1 METGRVVE
9 WHIAE
14 GNRIEEGELL
24 VSIETDKAIADIE
37 SPVSGVLL
45 RIVGQV
51 DGVYDVGATLA
62 WIGEEGEEVPG
73 EPAEQA
79 QAPAAEQAI
88 ESRATPVALRLAQRH
103 GIDAEALQ
111 GTGPGERVT
120 KEDVQRAI
128 DDGTATP
135 QKAPSEAPAP
145 SPAAQPKEQA
155 ADRPAGSRVTP
166 VALRLAQRHG
176 IDAEALQGTGP
187 GGRITKEDVQRAI
200 DDGTATPVEAPSEAP
215 APSEVPVPSPAAQP
229 KEQAA
234 DRPAGSRVTPV
245 ALRLAQRHGIDAEA
259 LQGTGPGGRITKEDV
274 QRAIDDGTATPVEA
288 PSEAPAPSEVPVP
301 SPAAQPKEQAAGVE
315 VIPLA
320 GIRRTTA
327 ERLGAIWSQAP
338 HVTEGIE
345 VDFTALQAARTA
357 NADAWRN
364 AYGIAPTLNDFVLKA
379 TAEALKSYPQLNAAL
394 IDDAIH
400 QYSDINLGVA
410 IDIESGLV
418 VPVVRKV
425 DTLGVIALA
434 GQVRELADR
443 ARNGKLGLDDF
454 TGGTFTVTNLGGLG
468 VDWFTPVLNPP
479 QCAILGVGRVRE
491 AAVVADR
498 SIQFRD
504 VATLVLTFDHR
515 AIDGAP
521 CARFLADLRARIED
535 PGQLLP

>member
-1 METGRVVE
+1 MAIQFRLAALGHTMETGRVVE

-73 EPAEQA
+73 EPAEQS

-111 GTGPGERVT
+111 GTGPGGRVT

-135 QKAPSEAPAP
+135 QKAPSEAPA
-145 SPAAQPKEQA
+145 
-155 ADRPAGSRVTP
+155 
-166 VALRLAQRHG
+166 
-176 IDAEALQGTGP
+176 
-187 GGRITKEDVQRAI
+187 
-200 DDGTATPVEAPSEAP
+200 
-215 APSEVPVPSPAAQP
+215 
-229 KEQAA
+229 
-234 DRPAGSRVTPV
+234 
-245 ALRLAQRHGIDAEA
+245 
-259 LQGTGPGGRITKEDV
+259 
-274 QRAIDDGTATPVEA
+274 
-288 PSEAPAPSEVPVP
+288 P

-357 NADAWRN
+357 NAEAWRN

-400 QYSDINLGVA
+400 QYSDVNLGVA

-434 GQVRELADR
+434 GRVRELADR
-443 ARNGKLGLDDF
+443 ARNGKLGFDDF
-454 TGGTFTVTNLGGLG
+454 ADGTFTVTNLGGLG

>member
-1 METGRVVE
+1 MAIQFRLAALGHTMETGRVVE

-14 GNRIEEGELL
+14 GGKIEEGELL
-24 VSIETDKAIADIE
+24 ISIETDKAVADIE

-62 WIGEEGEEVPG
+62 WIGEEGEEVPDA
-73 EPAEQA
+73 PAEQA
-79 QAPAAEQAI
+79 QTPAAKQAV

-111 GTGPGERVT
+111 GTGPGGRVT

-135 QKAPSEAPAP
+135 QKAASEAPA
-145 SPAAQPKEQA
+145 
-155 ADRPAGSRVTP
+155 
-166 VALRLAQRHG
+166 
-176 IDAEALQGTGP
+176 
-187 GGRITKEDVQRAI
+187 
-200 DDGTATPVEAPSEAP
+200 
-215 APSEVPVPSPAAQP
+215 
-229 KEQAA
+229 
-234 DRPAGSRVTPV
+234 
-245 ALRLAQRHGIDAEA
+245 
-259 LQGTGPGGRITKEDV
+259 
-274 QRAIDDGTATPVEA
+274 
-288 PSEAPAPSEVPVP
+288 P

-357 NADAWRN
+357 NAEAWRN

-400 QYSDINLGVA
+400 QYSDVNLGVA

-434 GQVRELADR
+434 GRVRELADR
-443 ARNGKLGLDDF
+443 ARNGKLGFDDF
-454 TGGTFTVTNLGGLG
+454 ADGTFTVTNLGGLG

-521 CARFLADLRARIED
+521 CARFLGDLRARIED
-535 PGQLLP
+535 PSQLLP

>member
-1 METGRVVE
+1 MAIQFRLAALGHTMETGRVVE

-14 GNRIEEGELL
+14 GSKIEEGQLL
-24 VSIETDKAIADIE
+24 VSIETDKAVADIE

-45 RIVGQV
+45 RIVGQA

-62 WIGEEGEEVPG
+62 WIGEEGEEIPDT
-73 EPAEQA
+73 PAEQSA
-79 QAPAAEQAI
+79 AP
-88 ESRATPVALRLAQRH
+88 
-103 GIDAEALQ
+103 
-111 GTGPGERVT
+111 
-120 KEDVQRAI
+120 
-128 DDGTATP
+128 
-135 QKAPSEAPAP
+135 
-145 SPAAQPKEQA
+145 A

-166 VALRLAQRHG
+166 VALRLAQRHS

-187 GGRITKEDVQRAI
+187 GGRVTKEDVQRAI
-200 DDGTATPVEAPSEAP
+200 DDGTATPQKPASEAP
-215 APSEVPVPSPAAQP
+215 APSAAAQP
-229 KEQAA
+229 
-234 DRPAGSRVTPV
+234 
-245 ALRLAQRHGIDAEA
+245 
-259 LQGTGPGGRITKEDV
+259 
-274 QRAIDDGTATPVEA
+274 
-288 PSEAPAPSEVPVP
+288 EAPAE
-301 SPAAQPKEQAAGVE
+301 GVE

-345 VDFTALQAARTA
+345 VDFTALQTARTE
-357 NADAWRN
+357 NADAWRD

-379 TAEALKSYPQLNAAL
+379 TAEALKSHPQLNAAL

-400 QYSDINLGVA
+400 QYRDINLGVA

-434 GQVRELADR
+434 GKVRELAER

-454 TGGTFTVTNLGGLG
+454 TDGTFTVTNLGGLG

-479 QCAILGVGRVRE
+479 QCAILGVGRVRQ

>member
-1 METGRVVE
+1 MAIQFRLAALGHTMETGRVVE

-14 GNRIEEGELL
+14 GSRIEEGQLL
-24 VSIETDKAIADIE
+24 VSIETDKAVADIE

-62 WIGEEGEEVPG
+62 WIGEEGEEVP
-73 EPAEQA
+73 EESAAQP
-79 QAPAAEQAI
+79 QAPAAKPAA

-103 GIDAEALQ
+103 GVDAEAL
-111 GTGPGERVT
+111 E
-120 KEDVQRAI
+120 
-128 DDGTATP
+128 
-135 QKAPSEAPAP
+135 
-145 SPAAQPKEQA
+145 
-155 ADRPAGSRVTP
+155 
-166 VALRLAQRHG
+166 
-176 IDAEALQGTGP
+176 GTGP

-200 DDGTATPVEAPSEAP
+200 DDGTATPLKAASEAP
-215 APSEVPVPSPAAQP
+215 APSPSAQP
-229 KEQAA
+229 EASAA
-234 DRPAGSRVTPV
+234 EPPARSRVTPV
-245 ALRLAQRHGIDAEA
+245 AQRLAQRHGVNAEA
-259 LQGTGPGGRITKEDV
+259 LQGTGPGGRVTKEDV
-274 QRAIDDGTATPVEA
+274 QRAIDDGTATPLE
-288 PSEAPAPSEVPVP
+288 APSEVPAP
-301 SPAAQPKEQAAGVE
+301 SPAAQSKEQAVRSETRTGVE

-327 ERLGAIWSQAP
+327 ERLGTIWSQAP

-345 VDFTALQAARTA
+345 VDFTALQTARTA
-357 NADAWRN
+357 NADAWRD

-379 TAEALKSYPQLNAAL
+379 TAEALKAHPQLNAAL
-394 IDDAIH
+394 IDNAIH
-400 QYSDINLGVA
+400 QYSEINLGVA

-418 VPVVRKV
+418 VPVVRGV
-425 DTLGVIALA
+425 GTLGVIALA
-434 GQVRELADR
+434 GKVRELADR

-454 TGGTFTVTNLGGLG
+454 SDGTFTVTNLGGLG

-521 CARFLADLRARIED
+521 CARFLADLRTRIED
-535 PGQLLP
+535 PEQLMP

>member
-14 GNRIEEGELL
+14 GGKIEEGELL
-24 VSIETDKAIADIE
+24 ISIETDKAVADIE

-62 WIGEEGEEVPG
+62 WIGEEGEEVPDA
-73 EPAEQA
+73 PAEQA
-79 QAPAAEQAI
+79 QTPAAKQAV

-111 GTGPGERVT
+111 GTGPGGRVT

-135 QKAPSEAPAP
+135 QKAASEAPAP
-145 SPAAQPKEQA
+145 SPAAQPKE
-155 ADRPAGSRVTP
+155 P
-166 VALRLAQRHG
+166 
-176 IDAEALQGTGP
+176 
-187 GGRITKEDVQRAI
+187 
-200 DDGTATPVEAPSEAP
+200 
-215 APSEVPVPSPAAQP
+215 
-229 KEQAA
+229 
-234 DRPAGSRVTPV
+234 
-245 ALRLAQRHGIDAEA
+245 
-259 LQGTGPGGRITKEDV
+259 
-274 QRAIDDGTATPVEA
+274 
-288 PSEAPAPSEVPVP
+288 
-301 SPAAQPKEQAAGVE
+301 AAGVE
-315 VIPLA
+315 VIPLT

-357 NADAWRN
+357 NAEAWRN
-364 AYGIAPTLNDFVLKA
+364 AYGVAPTLNDFVLKA

-434 GQVRELADR
+434 GKVRELAER
-443 ARNGKLGLDDF
+443 ARDGKLGLDDF
-454 TGGTFTVTNLGGLG
+454 TDGTFTVTNLGGLG

-479 QCAILGVGRVRE
+479 QCAILGVGRVRQ

-515 AIDGAP
+515 AVDGAP
-521 CARFLADLRARIED
+521 CARFLADLRTRIED

>member
-1 METGRVVE
+1 MAIQFRLAALGHTMETGRVVE

-14 GNRIEEGELL
+14 GGKIEEGELL
-24 VSIETDKAIADIE
+24 ISIETDKAVADIE

-62 WIGEEGEEVPG
+62 WIGEEGEEVPDA
-73 EPAEQA
+73 PAEQA
-79 QAPAAEQAI
+79 QTPAAKQAV

-111 GTGPGERVT
+111 GTGPGGRVT

-135 QKAPSEAPAP
+135 QKAASEAPAP
-145 SPAAQPKEQA
+145 SPAAQPKE
-155 ADRPAGSRVTP
+155 P
-166 VALRLAQRHG
+166 
-176 IDAEALQGTGP
+176 
-187 GGRITKEDVQRAI
+187 
-200 DDGTATPVEAPSEAP
+200 
-215 APSEVPVPSPAAQP
+215 
-229 KEQAA
+229 
-234 DRPAGSRVTPV
+234 
-245 ALRLAQRHGIDAEA
+245 
-259 LQGTGPGGRITKEDV
+259 
-274 QRAIDDGTATPVEA
+274 
-288 PSEAPAPSEVPVP
+288 
-301 SPAAQPKEQAAGVE
+301 AAGVE
-315 VIPLA
+315 VIPLT

-357 NADAWRN
+357 NAEAWRN
-364 AYGIAPTLNDFVLKA
+364 AYGVAPTLNDFVLKA

-400 QYSDINLGVA
+400 QYSDVNLGVA

-434 GQVRELADR
+434 GRVRELADR
-443 ARNGKLGLDDF
+443 ARNGKLGFDDF
-454 TGGTFTVTNLGGLG
+454 ADGTFTVTNLGGLG

-521 CARFLADLRARIED
+521 CARFLGDLRARIED
-535 PGQLLP
+535 PSQLLP

>member
-1 METGRVVE
+1 M
-9 WHIAE
+9 
-14 GNRIEEGELL
+14 
-24 VSIETDKAIADIE
+24 
-37 SPVSGVLL
+37 
-45 RIVGQV
+45 
-51 DGVYDVGATLA
+51 
-62 WIGEEGEEVPG
+62 
-73 EPAEQA
+73 
-79 QAPAAEQAI
+79 
-88 ESRATPVALRLAQRH
+88 TPVALRLAQRH
-103 GIDAEALQ
+103 GIDAERLQ
-111 GTGPGERVT
+111 GTGPGGRVI

-128 DDGTATP
+128 DEGTATP
-135 QKAPSEAPAP
+135 VAAPTEAPA
-145 SPAAQPKEQA
+145 AGQTT
-155 ADRPAGSRVTP
+155 GSRVTP

-200 DDGTATPVEAPSEAP
+200 DDGTATPVEAPRETP
-215 APSEVPVPSPAAQP
+215 APSPSVQP
-229 KEQAA
+229 KE
-234 DRPAGSRVTPV
+234 P
-245 ALRLAQRHGIDAEA
+245 
-259 LQGTGPGGRITKEDV
+259 
-274 QRAIDDGTATPVEA
+274 
-288 PSEAPAPSEVPVP
+288 
-301 SPAAQPKEQAAGVE
+301 AAGVE

-327 ERLGAIWSQAP
+327 ERLGTIWSQAP

-357 NADAWRN
+357 NADAWRH
-364 AYGIAPTLNDFVLKA
+364 AYGVAPTLNDFVLKA
-379 TAEALKSYPQLNAAL
+379 TAEALKSHPQLNSAL

-418 VPVVRKV
+418 VPVIRKV

-434 GQVRELADR
+434 NQVRELADR

-454 TGGTFTVTNLGGLG
+454 SDGTFTVTNLGGLG

-479 QCAILGVGRVRE
+479 QCAILGVGRVRQ

-504 VATLVLTFDHR
+504 VATLGLTFDHR

-521 CARFLADLRARIED
+521 CARFLADLRTRIED
-535 PGQLLP
+535 PEQLLP

>member
-1 METGRVVE
+1 MVCT
-9 WHIAE
+9 
-14 GNRIEEGELL
+14 
-24 VSIETDKAIADIE
+24 
-37 SPVSGVLL
+37 
-45 RIVGQV
+45 
-51 DGVYDVGATLA
+51 TLA
-62 WIGEEGEEVPG
+62 RPSLGLGKRGKRCRTNPQHK
-73 EPAEQA
+73 PKH
-79 QAPAAEQAI
+79 PAAKPAA

-103 GIDAEALQ
+103 GVDAEALQ
-111 GTGPGERVT
+111 GTGPGGRVT

-128 DDGTATP
+128 DEGTAP
-135 QKAPSEAPAP
+135 PAEAPTEAPA
-145 SPAAQPKEQA
+145 AEQA
-155 ADRPAGSRVTP
+155 AGSRVTP

-187 GGRITKEDVQRAI
+187 GGRVIKEDVQRAI
-200 DDGTATPVEAPSEAP
+200 DEGTATPVEAPTET
-215 APSEVPVPSPAAQP
+215 PAAGQTT
-229 KEQAA
+229 
-234 DRPAGSRVTPV
+234 GSRVTPV
-245 ALRLAQRHGIDAEA
+245 ALRLAQRHGVDAEA
-259 LQGTGPGGRITKEDV
+259 LQGTGPGGRVTKEDV
-274 QRAIDDGTATPVEA
+274 QRAIDEGTATPVEA
-288 PSEAPAPSEVPVP
+288 PSEVPAS
-301 SPAAQPKEQAAGVE
+301 STAAQPKEPAAGVE
-315 VIPLA
+315 VTPLA

-327 ERLGAIWSQAP
+327 ERLGTIWSQAP

-345 VDFTALQAARTA
+345 VDFTALQIARTE
-357 NADAWRN
+357 NADAWRD

-379 TAEALKSYPQLNAAL
+379 TAEALKAHPQLNAAL

-418 VPVVRKV
+418 VPVVRNV
-425 DTLGVIALA
+425 DRLGVIALA
-434 GQVRELADR
+434 NQVRELADR

-454 TGGTFTVTNLGGLG
+454 NGGTFTVTNLGGLG

-479 QCAILGVGRVRE
+479 QCAILGVGRVRQ

-535 PGQLLP
+535 PSQLLP

>member
-1 METGRVVE
+1 MPIQFRLAALGHTMETGRIVE

-14 GNRIEEGELL
+14 GSRIEEGQLL
-24 VSIETDKAIADIE
+24 VSIETDKAVADIE

-62 WIGEEGEEVPG
+62 WIGEEGEAVPD

-79 QAPAAEQAI
+79 QAPAAKQAA

-103 GIDAEALQ
+103 GVDAEVLQ
-111 GTGPGERVT
+111 GTGPGGRVT

-135 QKAPSEAPAP
+135 LEAPSETPAP
-145 SPAAQPKEQA
+145 STAAQPKEP
-155 ADRPAGSRVTP
+155 D
-166 VALRLAQRHG
+166 
-176 IDAEALQGTGP
+176 
-187 GGRITKEDVQRAI
+187 
-200 DDGTATPVEAPSEAP
+200 
-215 APSEVPVPSPAAQP
+215 
-229 KEQAA
+229 
-234 DRPAGSRVTPV
+234 
-245 ALRLAQRHGIDAEA
+245 
-259 LQGTGPGGRITKEDV
+259 
-274 QRAIDDGTATPVEA
+274 
-288 PSEAPAPSEVPVP
+288 
-301 SPAAQPKEQAAGVE
+301 AGVE

-357 NADAWRN
+357 NADAWRDT
-364 AYGIAPTLNDFVLKA
+364 YGVAPTLNDFVLKA
-379 TAEALKSYPQLNAAL
+379 TAEALKAHPQLNSAL
-394 IDDAIH
+394 IDNAIH

-418 VPVVRKV
+418 VPVVSNV
-425 DTLGVIALA
+425 DRLGVIALA
-434 GQVRELADR
+434 NQVRELADR

-535 PGQLLP
+535 PEQLLP

>member
-73 EPAEQA
+73 EPAEQS

-111 GTGPGERVT
+111 GTGPGGRVT

-135 QKAPSEAPAP
+135 QKAPSEAPA
-145 SPAAQPKEQA
+145 
-155 ADRPAGSRVTP
+155 
-166 VALRLAQRHG
+166 
-176 IDAEALQGTGP
+176 
-187 GGRITKEDVQRAI
+187 
-200 DDGTATPVEAPSEAP
+200 
-215 APSEVPVPSPAAQP
+215 
-229 KEQAA
+229 
-234 DRPAGSRVTPV
+234 
-245 ALRLAQRHGIDAEA
+245 
-259 LQGTGPGGRITKEDV
+259 
-274 QRAIDDGTATPVEA
+274 
-288 PSEAPAPSEVPVP
+288 P

-357 NADAWRN
+357 NAEAWRN
-364 AYGIAPTLNDFVLKA
+364 AYGVAPTLNDFVLKA

-400 QYSDINLGVA
+400 QYSDVNLGVA

-434 GQVRELADR
+434 GRVRELADR
-443 ARNGKLGLDDF
+443 ARNGKLGFDDF
-454 TGGTFTVTNLGGLG
+454 ADGTFTVTNLGGLG

-521 CARFLADLRARIED
+521 CARFLGDLRARIED
-535 PGQLLP
+535 PSQLLP

>member
-1 METGRVVE
+1 MAIQFRLAALGHTMETGRVVE

-14 GNRIEEGELL
+14 GSRIEEGELL
-24 VSIETDKAIADIE
+24 VSIETDKAVADIE

-62 WIGEEGEEVPG
+62 WIGEEGEAVPD
-73 EPAEQA
+73 EPAAQA
-79 QAPAAEQAI
+79 QAPAAGQAT
-88 ESRATPVALRLAQRH
+88 ESRA
-103 GIDAEALQ
+103 
-111 GTGPGERVT
+111 
-120 KEDVQRAI
+120 
-128 DDGTATP
+128 
-135 QKAPSEAPAP
+135 
-145 SPAAQPKEQA
+145 
-155 ADRPAGSRVTP
+155 TP

-200 DDGTATPVEAPSEAP
+200 DDGTATPVEAPSETP
-215 APSEVPVPSPAAQP
+215 APSPAAQP
-229 KEQAA
+229 TKPAT

-245 ALRLAQRHGIDAEA
+245 ALRLAQRHGVDAEA

-288 PSEAPAPSEVPVP
+288 PSEAPAPTEAPAP
-301 SPAAQPKEQAAGVE
+301 SPAAQPETPAAGVE
-315 VIPLA
+315 VTPLA

-345 VDFTALQAARTA
+345 VDFTALQAARTE

-364 AYGIAPTLNDFVLKA
+364 AYGVAPTLNDFVLKA
-379 TAEALKSYPQLNAAL
+379 TAEALKAHPQLNSAL
-394 IDDAIH
+394 IDNAIH

-418 VPVVRKV
+418 VPVVRNV
-425 DTLGVIALA
+425 DVLGVIALA
-434 GQVRELADR
+434 GKVRELADR

-498 SIQFRD
+498 SIQLRD

-521 CARFLADLRARIED
+521 CAHFLADLRARIED
-535 PGQLLP
+535 PSQLLP

>member
-1 METGRVVE
+1 MAIQFRLAALGHTMETGRVVE
-9 WHIAE
+9 WHVAE
-14 GNRIEEGELL
+14 GSRIEEGELL
-24 VSIETDKAIADIE
+24 VSIETDKAVADIE

-62 WIGEEGEEVPG
+62 WFGEEGEAVPD
-73 EPAEQA
+73 EPPAQA
-79 QAPAAEQAI
+79 QAPAAKPAA

-111 GTGPGERVT
+111 GTGPGGRVT

-128 DDGTATP
+128 DEGTAAPVEAPTETPAAEQAAGSRVTSVALRLAQRHGIDAEALQGTGPGGRVIKEDVQRAIDEGTATP
-135 QKAPSEAPAP
+135 VEAPTET
-145 SPAAQPKEQA
+145 PAAEQA
-155 ADRPAGSRVTP
+155 AGSRVTP

-187 GGRITKEDVQRAI
+187 GGRVIKEDVQRAI
-200 DDGTATPVEAPSEAP
+200 DEGTATPVEAPRETP
-215 APSEVPVPSPAAQP
+215 APSPAAQP
-229 KEQAA
+229 KE
-234 DRPAGSRVTPV
+234 S
-245 ALRLAQRHGIDAEA
+245 
-259 LQGTGPGGRITKEDV
+259 
-274 QRAIDDGTATPVEA
+274 
-288 PSEAPAPSEVPVP
+288 
-301 SPAAQPKEQAAGVE
+301 AAGAE

-364 AYGIAPTLNDFVLKA
+364 TYGVAPTLNDFVLKA
-379 TAEALKSYPQLNAAL
+379 TAEALKSHPQLNSAL

-418 VPVVRKV
+418 VPVVRNV

-434 GQVRELADR
+434 NQVRELADR

-454 TGGTFTVTNLGGLG
+454 SGGTFTVTNLGGLG

-535 PGQLLP
+535 PSQLLP

>member
-1 METGRVVE
+1 MAIQFRLAALGHTMETGRVVE

-14 GNRIEEGELL
+14 GSKIEEGQLL
-24 VSIETDKAIADIE
+24 VSIETDKAVADIE

-51 DGVYDVGATLA
+51 DGVYDVGTTLA
-62 WIGEEGEEVPG
+62 WIGEEGEEVP
-73 EPAEQA
+73 EESAA
-79 QAPAAEQAI
+79 QPQVPAANQAA

-103 GIDAEALQ
+103 GVDAEAL
-111 GTGPGERVT
+111 E
-120 KEDVQRAI
+120 
-128 DDGTATP
+128 
-135 QKAPSEAPAP
+135 
-145 SPAAQPKEQA
+145 
-155 ADRPAGSRVTP
+155 
-166 VALRLAQRHG
+166 
-176 IDAEALQGTGP
+176 GTGP

-200 DDGTATPVEAPSEAP
+200 DDGTAPPLKAASEAP
-215 APSEVPVPSPAAQP
+215 APSTAAQP
-229 KEQAA
+229 EASAA
-234 DRPAGSRVTPV
+234 DAPARSRVTPV
-245 ALRLAQRHGIDAEA
+245 AQRLAQRHGVDAES
-259 LQGTGPGGRITKEDV
+259 LQGTGPGGRVTKEDV
-274 QRAIDDGTATPVEA
+274 QRAIDDGTATPLKVA
-288 PSEAPAPSEVPVP
+288 DDTPQKTTDVTPAVRSEPRT
-301 SPAAQPKEQAAGVE
+301 GVE

-364 AYGIAPTLNDFVLKA
+364 TYGIAPTLNDFVLKA
-379 TAEALKSYPQLNAAL
+379 TAEALKAHPQLNSAL

-418 VPVVRKV
+418 VPVVRGV
-425 DTLGVIALA
+425 DALGVVALA
-434 GQVRELADR
+434 TKVRELADR

-454 TGGTFTVTNLGGLG
+454 SDGTFTVTNLGGLG

-479 QCAILGVGRVRE
+479 QCAILGVGRVRQT
-491 AAVVADR
+491 AAVADR

-535 PGQLLP
+535 PEQLMP

>member
-1 METGRVVE
+1 MAIQFRLAALGHTMETGRVVE

-215 APSEVPVPSPAAQP
+215 APSEVPA
-229 KEQAA
+229 
-234 DRPAGSRVTPV
+234 
-245 ALRLAQRHGIDAEA
+245 
-259 LQGTGPGGRITKEDV
+259 
-274 QRAIDDGTATPVEA
+274 
-288 PSEAPAPSEVPVP
+288 P

>member
-1 METGRVVE
+1 MAIQFRLAALGHTMETGRVVE

-14 GNRIEEGELL
+14 GSKIEEGQLL
-24 VSIETDKAIADIE
+24 VSIETDKAVADIE

-62 WIGEEGEEVPG
+62 WIGEEGEAVP
-73 EPAEQA
+73 EESAAQP
-79 QAPAAEQAI
+79 QAPAASSVPPITSGQAG

-103 GIDAEALQ
+103 GVDAEA
-111 GTGPGERVT
+111 V
-120 KEDVQRAI
+120 
-128 DDGTATP
+128 
-135 QKAPSEAPAP
+135 
-145 SPAAQPKEQA
+145 
-155 ADRPAGSRVTP
+155 
-166 VALRLAQRHG
+166 
-176 IDAEALQGTGP
+176 QGTGP

-200 DDGTATPVEAPSEAP
+200 DDGTATPLKAPSEAP
-215 APSEVPVPSPAAQP
+215 APSTAAQP
-229 KEQAA
+229 EVSAA
-234 DRPAGSRVTPV
+234 EPPARSRVTPV
-245 ALRLAQRHGIDAEA
+245 AQRLAQRHSVDAEA
-259 LQGTGPGGRITKEDV
+259 LQGTGPGGRVTKEDV
-274 QRAIDDGTATPVEA
+274 QRAIDDGTATPLKA
-288 PSEAPAPSEVPVP
+288 PSEAPAPST
-301 SPAAQPKEQAAGVE
+301 AAQPEAPAGVE

-327 ERLGAIWSQAP
+327 ERLGTIWSQAP

-357 NADAWRN
+357 NADAWRD

-379 TAEALKSYPQLNAAL
+379 TAEALKAHPQINAAL

-418 VPVVRKV
+418 VPVVRGV

-434 GQVRELADR
+434 GKVRELADR

-454 TGGTFTVTNLGGLG
+454 SDGTFTVTNLGGLG

-479 QCAILGVGRVRE
+479 QCAILGVGRVRQ

-515 AIDGAP
+515 ATDGAP

-535 PGQLLP
+535 PEQLMP

>member
-1 METGRVVE
+1 MAIQFRLAALGHTMETGRVVE

-14 GNRIEEGELL
+14 GSKIEEGQLL
-24 VSIETDKAIADIE
+24 VSIETDKAVADIE

-62 WIGEEGEEVPG
+62 WIGEEGEEVPD
-73 EPAEQA
+73 EPAEQG
-79 QAPAAEQAI
+79 QAPAPKPAA

-103 GIDAEALQ
+103 GIDAEAVQ
-111 GTGPGERVT
+111 GTGPSGRIT

-128 DDGTATP
+128 DDGTAVP
-135 QKAPSEAPAP
+135 LKAASEAPAP
-145 SPAAQPKEQA
+145 SPVAQPEASA
-155 ADRPAGSRVTP
+155 AESPARSRVTP
-166 VALRLAQRHG
+166 VAQRLAQRHG
-176 IDAEALQGTGP
+176 VDAEVLQGTGP

-200 DDGTATPVEAPSEAP
+200 DDGTAVPLKAASEAP
-215 APSEVPVPSPAAQP
+215 APSPIAQP
-229 KEQAA
+229 KEQA
-234 DRPAGSRVTPV
+234 
-245 ALRLAQRHGIDAEA
+245 E
-259 LQGTGPGGRITKEDV
+259 
-274 QRAIDDGTATPVEA
+274 
-288 PSEAPAPSEVPVP
+288 
-301 SPAAQPKEQAAGVE
+301 GVE

-357 NADAWRN
+357 NADAWRH
-364 AYGIAPTLNDFVLKA
+364 AYGVAPTLNDFVLKA
-379 TAEALKSYPQLNAAL
+379 TAEALKSHPQLNSAL
-394 IDDAIH
+394 IDDVIH

-418 VPVVRKV
+418 VPVIRKV

-434 GQVRELADR
+434 NQVRELADR

-454 TGGTFTVTNLGGLG
+454 SDGTFTVTNLGGLG

-521 CARFLADLRARIED
+521 CARFLADLRTRIED
-535 PGQLLP
+535 PEQLLP

>member
-1 METGRVVE
+1 MAIQFRLAALGHTMETGRVVE

-14 GNRIEEGELL
+14 GSRIEEGQLL
-24 VSIETDKAIADIE
+24 VSIETDKAVADIE

-62 WIGEEGEEVPG
+62 WIGEEGEEVP
-73 EPAEQA
+73 EESAAQP
-79 QAPAAEQAI
+79 QAPAASSVPGIPTESGQAA

-103 GIDAEALQ
+103 GVDAEVLE
-111 GTGPGERVT
+111 GTGPGGRIT

-128 DDGTATP
+128 DDGTATLL
-135 QKAPSEAPAP
+135 KAPSEAPAP
-145 SPAAQPKEQA
+145 STAAQPEA
-155 ADRPAGSRVTP
+155 SVAEPPARSRVTP
-166 VALRLAQRHG
+166 VAQRLAQRHG
-176 IDAEALQGTGP
+176 VDAEALQGTGP

-200 DDGTATPVEAPSEAP
+200 DDGTATPLKAPSEAP
-215 APSEVPVPSPAAQP
+215 APSTAAQP
-229 KEQAA
+229 
-234 DRPAGSRVTPV
+234 
-245 ALRLAQRHGIDAEA
+245 
-259 LQGTGPGGRITKEDV
+259 
-274 QRAIDDGTATPVEA
+274 EA
-288 PSEAPAPSEVPVP
+288 P
-301 SPAAQPKEQAAGVE
+301 AAGVE

-327 ERLGAIWSQAP
+327 ERLGTIWSQAP

-345 VDFTALQAARTA
+345 VDFTVLQAARRA
-357 NADAWRN
+357 NADAWQA

-379 TAEALKSYPQLNAAL
+379 TAEALKAHPQLNSAL

-400 QYSDINLGVA
+400 QYSNINLGVA

-418 VPVVRKV
+418 VPVVRGV

-434 GQVRELADR
+434 GKVRELADR

-454 TGGTFTVTNLGGLG
+454 SDGTFTVTNLGGLG

-479 QCAILGVGRVRE
+479 QCAILGVGRVRQ

-535 PGQLLP
+535 PEQLMP

>member
-14 GNRIEEGELL
+14 GGKIEEGELL
-24 VSIETDKAIADIE
+24 ISIETDKAVADIE

-62 WIGEEGEEVPG
+62 WIGEEGEEVPDA
-73 EPAEQA
+73 PAEQA
-79 QAPAAEQAI
+79 QTPAAKQAV

-111 GTGPGERVT
+111 GTGPGGRVT

-135 QKAPSEAPAP
+135 QKAASEAPA
-145 SPAAQPKEQA
+145 
-155 ADRPAGSRVTP
+155 
-166 VALRLAQRHG
+166 
-176 IDAEALQGTGP
+176 
-187 GGRITKEDVQRAI
+187 
-200 DDGTATPVEAPSEAP
+200 
-215 APSEVPVPSPAAQP
+215 
-229 KEQAA
+229 
-234 DRPAGSRVTPV
+234 
-245 ALRLAQRHGIDAEA
+245 
-259 LQGTGPGGRITKEDV
+259 
-274 QRAIDDGTATPVEA
+274 
-288 PSEAPAPSEVPVP
+288 P

-521 CARFLADLRARIED
+521 CARFLGDLRARIED
-535 PGQLLP
+535 PSQLLP

>member
-1 METGRVVE
+1 MAIQFRLAALGHTMETGRIVE

-14 GNRIEEGELL
+14 GSKIEEGQLL
-24 VSIETDKAIADIE
+24 VSIETDKAVADIE

-51 DGVYDVGATLA
+51 DGVYDVGTTLA
-62 WIGEEGEEVPG
+62 WIGEEGEEVP
-73 EPAEQA
+73 EESAA
-79 QAPAAEQAI
+79 QPQVPAANQAA

-103 GIDAEALQ
+103 GVDAEALE
-111 GTGPGERVT
+111 GTGPGGRIT

-128 DDGTATP
+128 DDGTAP
-135 QKAPSEAPAP
+135 PLKAASEAPAP
-145 SPAAQPKEQA
+145 STAAQPEASA
-155 ADRPAGSRVTP
+155 ADAPARSRVTP
-166 VALRLAQRHG
+166 VAQRLAQRHG
-176 IDAEALQGTGP
+176 VDAESLQGTGP

-200 DDGTATPVEAPSEAP
+200 DDGTATPLKV
-215 APSEVPVPSPAAQP
+215 
-229 KEQAA
+229 A
-234 DRPAGSRVTPV
+234 DDTPQKTTDVTPAV
-245 ALRLAQRHGIDAEA
+245 RSE
-259 LQGTGPGGRITKEDV
+259 TK
-274 QRAIDDGTATPVEA
+274 T
-288 PSEAPAPSEVPVP
+288 
-301 SPAAQPKEQAAGVE
+301 GVE

-364 AYGIAPTLNDFVLKA
+364 TYGIAPTLNDFVLKA
-379 TAEALKSYPQLNAAL
+379 TAEALKAHPQLNSAL

-418 VPVVRKV
+418 VPVVRGV
-425 DTLGVIALA
+425 DVLGVVALA
-434 GQVRELADR
+434 TKIRELADR

-454 TGGTFTVTNLGGLG
+454 SDGTFTVTNLGGLG

-479 QCAILGVGRVRE
+479 QCAILGVGRVRQT
-491 AAVVADR
+491 AAIADR

-535 PGQLLP
+535 PSQLLP

>member
-1 METGRVVE
+1 MAIQFRLAALGHTMETGRVVE

-14 GNRIEEGELL
+14 GSRIEEGELL
-24 VSIETDKAIADIE
+24 VSIETDKAVADIE

-62 WIGEEGEEVPG
+62 WIGEEGEAVPDA
-73 EPAEQA
+73 PAEQA
-79 QAPAAEQAI
+79 QVPAAKPAAE
-88 ESRATPVALRLAQRH
+88 SRA
-103 GIDAEALQ
+103 
-111 GTGPGERVT
+111 
-120 KEDVQRAI
+120 
-128 DDGTATP
+128 
-135 QKAPSEAPAP
+135 
-145 SPAAQPKEQA
+145 
-155 ADRPAGSRVTP
+155 TP

-200 DDGTATPVEAPSEAP
+200 DEGTATPVEAAAQAPAAEQAAGSQVTPVALRLAQRHGIDAEALQGTGPGGRVIKEDVQRAIDEGTATPVEAPTQAP
-215 APSEVPVPSPAAQP
+215 AAGQTT
-229 KEQAA
+229 
-234 DRPAGSRVTPV
+234 GSRVTPV

-259 LQGTGPGGRITKEDV
+259 LQGTGPGGRVTKEDV
-274 QRAIDDGTATPVEA
+274 QRAIDVGTATPVEA
-288 PSEAPAPSEVPVP
+288 PRETPAP
-301 SPAAQPKEQAAGVE
+301 SPAAQPKEPAAGVE
-315 VIPLA
+315 VIPLT

-327 ERLGAIWSQAP
+327 ERLGTIWSQAP

-345 VDFTALQAARTA
+345 VDFTALQAARTE

-379 TAEALKSYPQLNAAL
+379 TAEALKSQPQLNAAL

-400 QYSDINLGVA
+400 QYSEINLGVA

-418 VPVVRKV
+418 VPVVRNV
-425 DTLGVIALA
+425 DTLGVVALA
-434 GQVRELADR
+434 GKVRELADR
-443 ARNGKLGLDDF
+443 ARNGKLGLDDY
-454 TGGTFTVTNLGGLG
+454 TDGTFTVTNLGGLG

-504 VATLVLTFDHR
+504 MATLVLTFDHR

>member
-1 METGRVVE
+1 MAIQFRLAALGHTMETGRVVE

-14 GNRIEEGELL
+14 GSRIEEGELL
-24 VSIETDKAIADIE
+24 VSIETDKAVADIE

-62 WIGEEGEEVPG
+62 WIGEEGEAVPD

-79 QAPAAEQAI
+79 QTPAAKPAA

-103 GIDAEALQ
+103 GIDAEAL
-111 GTGPGERVT
+111 E
-120 KEDVQRAI
+120 
-128 DDGTATP
+128 
-135 QKAPSEAPAP
+135 
-145 SPAAQPKEQA
+145 
-155 ADRPAGSRVTP
+155 
-166 VALRLAQRHG
+166 
-176 IDAEALQGTGP
+176 GTGP

-200 DDGTATPVEAPSEAP
+200 DEGTATPVEPPTQAP
-215 APSEVPVPSPAAQP
+215 AAG
-229 KEQAA
+229 QAA
-234 DRPAGSRVTPV
+234 GSQVTPV
-245 ALRLAQRHGIDAEA
+245 ALRLAQRHGIDAET
-259 LQGTGPGGRITKEDV
+259 LQGTGPGGRVIKEDVQRAIDEGTATPVEAPTETPAAGQTTGSQVTPVALRLAQRHGIDAETLQGTGPGGRVTKEDV
-274 QRAIDDGTATPVEA
+274 QRAIDEGTATPVEA
-288 PSEAPAPSEVPVP
+288 PRETPAP
-301 SPAAQPKEQAAGVE
+301 SPAAQPKEPAAGVE
-315 VIPLA
+315 VIPLT

-327 ERLGAIWSQAP
+327 ERLGTIWSQAP

-345 VDFTALQAARTA
+345 VDFTALQAARTE

-379 TAEALKSYPQLNAAL
+379 TAEALKSQPQLNAAL

-418 VPVVRKV
+418 VPVVRNI

-434 GQVRELADR
+434 GKVRELADR

-454 TGGTFTVTNLGGLG
+454 SDGTFTVTNLGGLG

-504 VATLVLTFDHR
+504 MATLVLTFDHR